1 MSPLLQSVASGLRR
15 ELAKST
21 GTFLVEL
28 EGRIRQLL
36 GNMVD
41 GQDLSPLEAEA
52 LRVHIL
58 DIVRREALPR
68 LQKKP
73 GDALRILDLLLAYG
87 YPQLE
92 SERPRVEA
100 ARAAQFPAPA
110 VLDTP
115 EVARL
120 LELSRER
127 GSGCVAHAPSGNAYF
142 AERLRKDKLV
152 LPEELVAVY
161 SAFDALELT
170 CSAAPVVSVFS
181 LLPSTALDIVEGD
194 ADYPRRVVAFQG
206 GDCVDLG
213 VGSDRQGA
221 YWLVYEHDGVPVAK
235 RPYDLRALLGFAL
248 ARHKAASLDELDG
261 ELSWHGFFDTGI

>member
-15 ELAKST
+15 ELDKSI

-68 LQKKP
+68 LQQRP
-73 GDALRILDLLLAYG
+73 TDGLRILDLLLAYG

-92 SERPRVEA
+92 SERPRIEG
-100 ARAAQFPAPA
+100 ARAAQFPAPPR
-110 VLDTP
+110 LDTP
-115 EVARL
+115 EVVRL
-120 LELSRER
+120 LQLSRER
-127 GSGCVAHAPSGNAYF
+127 GTGCNAHGPSSNAYF
-142 AERLRKDKLV
+142 AERLRKDKLL
-152 LPEELVAVY
+152 LPDDLVAMY
-161 SAFDALELT
+161 SAFDGFELT
-170 CSAAPVVSVFS
+170 CSVAPLVPVFS

-194 ADYPRRVVAFQG
+194 SEYPRRVVAFQG

-213 VGSDRQGA
+213 VGSDRHEA
-221 YWLVYEHDGVPVAK
+221 YWLVYEHDGVPIAK
-235 RPYDLRALLGFAL
+235 RPLDLRALLAFAL
-248 ARHKAASLDELDG
+248 ARHAAPSLDELDG
-261 ELSWHGFFDTGI
+261 ELSWDAFFDAGI

>member
-68 LQKKP
+68 LRQKP
-73 GDALRILDLLLAYG
+73 GDGLRILDLLKAYG
-87 YPQLE
+87 YLQLE
-92 SERPRVEA
+92 SERPRIEA
-100 ARAAQFPAPA
+100 VRAASFPAPP
-110 VLDTP
+110 LPETP
-115 EVARL
+115 EIVRL
-120 LELSRER
+120 LALSRLR

-142 AERLRKDKLV
+142 AERLRKDNLV
-152 LPEELVAVY
+152 LPSELVAAY
-161 SAFDALELT
+161 SAFDGFELT
-170 CSAAPVVSVFS
+170 CAVAPLVPVFS
-181 LLPSTALDIVEGD
+181 LLPSTALDLVEGD
-194 ADYPRRVVAFQG
+194 GDYPRRVVAFQG
-206 GDCVDLG
+206 GDCIDLG
-213 VGSDRQGA
+213 VGADRQGT
-221 YWLVYEHDGVPVAK
+221 YWLVYEHDSVPIAK
-235 RPYDLRALLGFAL
+235 RRFDLPALFAFAL
-248 ARHKAASLDELDG
+248 ARHAATTTDQLDTELAWDA
-261 ELSWHGFFDTGI
+261 LFDEGS

>member
-68 LQKKP
+68 LHQKP
-73 GDALRILDLLLAYG
+73 GDALRILDLLVAYG

-110 VLDTP
+110 MLDTP
-115 EVARL
+115 EIAHL
-120 LELSRER
+120 LALSRER
-127 GSGCVAHAPSGNAYF
+127 GSGCVAHEPSGNAYF
-142 AERLRKDKLV
+142 AERLRRDKLV
-152 LPEELVAVY
+152 LPAELVAAY
-161 SAFDALELT
+161 AAFDGFELT
-170 CSAAPVVSVFS
+170 CASAPLVPVFS

-194 ADYPRRVVAFQG
+194 ADYPRRVLAFQG

-213 VGSDRQGA
+213 VGSDRNA
-221 YWLVYEHDGVPVAK
+221 DYWLVFEHDGVPIAK
-235 RPYDLRALLGFAL
+235 RRFDLRALFAFAL
-248 ARHKAASLDELDG
+248 ARRAAVNLDELDG
-261 ELSWHGFFDTGI
+261 ELSWDGFFDAGI